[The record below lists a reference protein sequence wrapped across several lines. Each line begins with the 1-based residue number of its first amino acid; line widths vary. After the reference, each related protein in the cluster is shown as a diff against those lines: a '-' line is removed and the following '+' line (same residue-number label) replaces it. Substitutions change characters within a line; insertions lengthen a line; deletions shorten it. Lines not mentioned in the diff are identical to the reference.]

1 MHFFYVFSTW
11 TSKNLIAVRWKNNR
25 KRKTGVNVL
34 GPRNFAIFF
43 WANCQGPRFASEAS
57 YVKIRVIF
65 LIYPWKKG
73 SSYFNYFVI
82 LCCKLLH
89 IFLMLIFEISG
100 MLSMANEGPDSNG
113 SQFFI
118 TVTRLNKLDG
128 KHVVFGRIHDET
140 SYSLIEKINR
150 ECGLDNGTPTKVVKI
165 VNTGQYK

>member
-1 MHFFYVFSTW
+1 MKKQQKKKNG
-11 TSKNLIAVRWKNNR
+11 SKRTRSSQFCN
-25 KRKTGVNVL
+25 
-34 GPRNFAIFF
+34 
-43 WANCQGPRFASEAS
+43 
-57 YVKIRVIF
+57 IF
-65 LIYPWKKG
+65 LSKLSRTKVLVSQLCERSELRKNSSDFSNLPLKKKG

>member
-1 MHFFYVFSTW
+1 M
-11 TSKNLIAVRWKNNR
+11 
-25 KRKTGVNVL
+25 
-34 GPRNFAIFF
+34 
-43 WANCQGPRFASEAS
+43 
-57 YVKIRVIF
+57 
-65 LIYPWKKG
+65 
-73 SSYFNYFVI
+73 YFNYFAI

>member
-1 MHFFYVFSTW
+1 MKKQQKKKNG
-11 TSKNLIAVRWKNNR
+11 SKPSRSSQFCNTFLSKLSRTKVLVSQHCERSEPR
-25 KRKTGVNVL
+25 K
-34 GPRNFAIFF
+34 FEWIF
-43 WANCQGPRFASEAS
+43 
-57 YVKIRVIF
+57 I
-65 LIYPWKKG
+65 IYPWKKG